1 MGFLRQEMQG
11 DTRPMPGNS
20 KSEAHKVSAGKL
32 PDGLRLDGRTYAGKR
47 VAELTAG
54 LLAELGGN
62 QSPLLAMRVRRV
74 AELTTTAEMLRN
86 RALKGES
93 IDIDKL
99 VKLESETRRAER
111 ALGIKIE
118 PGKSAAPTLADY
130 LTAKRGGNLP
140 R

>member
-11 DTRPMPGNS
+11 DTHPMPGNS
-20 KSEAHKVSAGKL
+20 KSEAQSLKVSAGKL

-62 QSPLLAMRVRRV
+62 ASPLLAVRVRRV
-74 AELTTTAEMLRN
+74 AELTTTAEVLRN

-93 IDIDKL
+93 IDIDRL
-99 VKLESETRRAER
+99 VKLESETRRAE
-111 ALGIKIE
+111 
-118 PGKSAAPTLADY
+118 
-130 LTAKRGGNLP
+130 
-140 R
+140 

>member
-1 MGFLRQEMQG
+1 
-11 DTRPMPGNS
+11 MPGNS
-20 KSEAHKVSAGKL
+20 KSEAQSRKVSAGKL

-62 QSPLLAMRVRRV
+62 ASPLLAVRVRRV
-74 AELTTTAEMLRN
+74 AELTTT
-86 RALKGES
+86 
-93 IDIDKL
+93 
-99 VKLESETRRAER
+99 ETRRAER